1 VKCVTTDP
9 MSGSSRALDR
19 RRRQSAGVQHPGGSF
34 MGSSP
39 MSPVSSG
46 SPTELSYQTRDPS
59 VESSLA
65 RRLAEMEQRLQMLD
79 RESAQNSNLSVQW
92 HQGRPQNVS
101 NVMRSAAPI
110 ENPNRR
116 KQFHPPDIQRQ
127 SLSNQSQERYGKK
140 IPLPRIL
147 SPDLEFVQSLTNV
160 FAGQHQE
167 QEHESIH
174 EDDEPLQQLSNRSL
188 EGAFHEDNTSFRRK
202 WLGPSSLQVFTQW
215 LDLSS
220 ISHGGQALSSLFRFG
235 MRYTEEMEIPFSTT
249 GLDSLPRLPP
259 IQDRNRCV
267 SAFLSSIQPIFPI
280 LDMEAFSIVLNKF
293 DWLSSD
299 QGQEQASFIAPADR
313 PSLACV
319 YAVMSIGVDEEN
331 NANTPMGDVY
341 LKTAFSLYGHII
353 STPYLRSVQAFL
365 LLAIA
370 LKVRNK
376 DGSAWHVVGHA
387 VRAAQSLGMHPPE
400 ATISSGK
407 MMPSL
412 MLVFGGLH
420 IASTR

>member
-1 VKCVTTDP
+1 
-9 MSGSSRALDR
+9 
-19 RRRQSAGVQHPGGSF
+19 
-34 MGSSP
+34 
-39 MSPVSSG
+39 
-46 SPTELSYQTRDPS
+46 
-59 VESSLA
+59 
-65 RRLAEMEQRLQMLD
+65 
-79 RESAQNSNLSVQW
+79 
-92 HQGRPQNVS
+92 
-101 NVMRSAAPI
+101 
-110 ENPNRR
+110 
-116 KQFHPPDIQRQ
+116 
-127 SLSNQSQERYGKK
+127 
-140 IPLPRIL
+140 
-147 SPDLEFVQSLTNV
+147 
-160 FAGQHQE
+160 
-167 QEHESIH
+167 
-174 EDDEPLQQLSNRSL
+174 
-188 EGAFHEDNTSFRRK
+188 
-202 WLGPSSLQVFTQW
+202 
-215 LDLSS
+215 
-220 ISHGGQALSSLFRFG
+220 
-235 MRYTEEMEIPFSTT
+235 
-249 GLDSLPRLPP
+249 
-259 IQDRNRCV
+259 
-267 SAFLSSIQPIFPI
+267 
-280 LDMEAFSIVLNKF
+280 LNKF